1 MGVDPE
7 WNVDAVADMSNRV
20 YRLFVGLILLAG
32 LYFGLPTLI
41 YGLIGVLLFEGITNL
56 RIPILVSKFRHHNEG
71 DRSEGTLGLNFKQ
84 RFNFDAERS
93 WRLLLGSVLIIVY
106 VIFFDQV
113 WYLAWF
119 MGFAIFGA
127 GLSGVCPLFISLKW
141 LGFR

>member
-1 MGVDPE
+1 
-7 WNVDAVADMSNRV
+7 MSNRF
-20 YRLFVGLILLAG
+20 YRLFVGLILLTG
-32 LYFGLPTLI
+32 LYFDLPTLI

-56 RIPILVSKFRHHNEG
+56 RIPILMSKFRPQNG
-71 DRSEGTLGLNFKQ
+71 GGKNEGTLGLNFNQ

-93 WRLLLGSVLIIVY
+93 WRLLLGSVLIVVY

-141 LGFR
+141 LGFK